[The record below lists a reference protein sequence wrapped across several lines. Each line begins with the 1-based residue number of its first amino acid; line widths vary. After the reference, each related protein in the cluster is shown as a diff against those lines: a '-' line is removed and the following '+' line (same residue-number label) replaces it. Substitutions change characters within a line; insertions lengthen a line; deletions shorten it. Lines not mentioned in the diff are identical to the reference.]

1 MDFGASTELLDMYE
15 SVSDNLPLVL
25 KYENPFHAKPHR
37 IRVLSLMY
45 KDILDFHQLALAYF
59 RNRS

>member
-1 MDFGASTELLDMYE
+1 VDAGALTELFDMYE
-15 SVSDNLPLVL
+15 SISDNLPLVL

-45 KDILDFHQLALAYF
+45 KDILDFHRLALPCF
-59 RNRS
+59 RNYG